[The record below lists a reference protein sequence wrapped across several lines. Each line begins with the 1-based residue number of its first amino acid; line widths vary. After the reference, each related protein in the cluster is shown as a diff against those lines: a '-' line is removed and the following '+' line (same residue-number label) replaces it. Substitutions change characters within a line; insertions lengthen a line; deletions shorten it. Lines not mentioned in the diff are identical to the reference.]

1 MLQCGAKNNPPQG
14 AWAGLVDGATAAT
27 RALYGALVSAC
38 SGALALVRWCSACS
52 GALALVRGA
61 AYTLLTQVRL
71 RSVCLCSVVRPGAAA
86 GAGVALAL
94 SSAFALT
101 LGVRRAFSFGV
112 ASWSSS

>member
-1 MLQCGAKNNPPQG
+1 MLHSGAKKNNPPQG

-27 RALYGALVSAC
+27 RALYGALVQRSLWCAC
-38 SGALALVRWCSACS
+38 SV
-52 GALALVRGA
+52 LALVRGA
-61 AYTLLTQVRL
+61 AYTLFTQVRL

-86 GAGVALAL
+86 GVGVALAL